1 MRILLLLVLS
11 GWSAGLYAQE
21 AWKQVFM
28 DETLVVSVDVA
39 SFSRQK
45 QSVVFRERHVL
56 SPPQT
61 DPDSLRKIVEI
72 QYRRMANCVDR
83 KLAVLSRTAFSEN
96 NALLQYEAFRAGK
109 AKWIVPRSVLENS
122 LLISVCGAA

>member
-1 MRILLLLVLS
+1 MRILLLLLLS

-45 QSVVFRERHVL
+45 QNVIFRERHVL

-83 KLAVLSRTAFSEN
+83 KLAVLSRAAFSEN
-96 NALLQYEAFRAGK
+96 NALLQYEAFRVGK

-122 LLISVCGAA
+122 LLISVCGAV